1 MGPPPPPRSAR
12 VRVARRA
19 LPALIVAAGVWAF
32 ATSFGGVFVLDDIRA
47 IARNPTIRTL
57 WPLTTPLA
65 PPTASTVAGRPVAN
79 LSFAINYTLAPP
91 DVRDVFEAGG
101 TGLPSDAADRVR
113 RNAWGYHAANLL
125 IHLASALLL
134 FGIVRR
140 TLLADRLRPAYEAA
154 APWVAASAALLWV
167 VHPLTTAAVTYIVQ
181 RVESLMSLFFLLTLY
196 GVIRASEG
204 GRRRAWAAMA
214 VASCALGMAT
224 KETMVGAPLVAG
236 AWLRLFARP
245 SAPDGRRLLLVGLAS
260 TWLMLAV
267 PVLGERRAPSIDL
280 DAGIAWRYLLTQAD
294 VIAHYVGLALAPSS
308 LAFLYDWPLVES
320 VETVLPRLVL
330 LAGLVVV
337 HVVGLWRRWPAAF
350 PGIACFVV
358 LAPSSSV
365 LPIVT
370 EVAAEHRTYLPLA
383 AIVALAAAG
392 AYLALLRVIGS
403 RERAGAVVAFGALAA
418 AGVLGVETR
427 ARNRDYWSEEA
438 LWRDTVVKRP
448 ADPRPRV
455 AYGDVLLRTG
465 RIAEAEAQFR
475 AALERSPADTVAR
488 VRLAAALAR
497 QGKVEEAVA
506 LLEPLAS
513 PPADDPAAH
522 RLLGE
527 LYAAQGRE
535 GPAVRHLERA
545 LPRMADDPELLA
557 RLAALLVDSRD
568 ESVRDP
574 SRAVS
579 LAARAVALTSGRDA
593 RAQAVLALAQA
604 RSGRTVEAAVT
615 ARRAL
620 EAARAQGASQAF
632 IAQLEALAHTAEP
645 RDPQRRR

>member
-1 MGPPPPPRSAR
+1 
-12 VRVARRA
+12 
-19 LPALIVAAGVWAF
+19 
-32 ATSFGGVFVLDDIRA
+32 
-47 IARNPTIRTL
+47 
-57 WPLTTPLA
+57 
-65 PPTASTVAGRPVAN
+65 VAGRPVAN
-79 LSFAINYTLAPP
+79 LSFAINYTLAPQ
-91 DVRDVFEAGG
+91 DVRDVFEASA
-101 TGLPSDAADRVR
+101 TGSPSDAADRLR

-140 TLLADRLRPAYEAA
+140 TLLTDRLRPTYEAA

-181 RVESLMSLFFLLTLY
+181 RVESLMSLFFLLALY
-196 GVIRASEG
+196 WVIRASEG
-204 GRRRAWAAMA
+204 GRRRAWAALA

-245 SAPDGRRLLLVGLAS
+245 AAPDGRRLLLAGLAS
-260 TWLMLAV
+260 TWLVLAV
-267 PVLGERRAPSIDL
+267 LILGERRGPSIGL

-294 VIAHYVGLALAPSS
+294 VITHYVGLAVAPTS

-320 VETVLPRLVL
+320 AEAVLPRLGL

-337 HVVGLWRRWPAAF
+337 HAVGLWRRWPAAF
-350 PGIACFVV
+350 PGIAFFVV

-370 EVAAEHRTYLPLA
+370 EVAAEHRMYLPLA
-383 AIVALAAAG
+383 AIVALAVAG
-392 AYLALLRVIGS
+392 GYLALLRVIGS
-403 RERAGAVVAFGALAA
+403 GARAAAVVAIGALAA

-455 AYGDVLLRTG
+455 AYGDVLMRTG

-475 AALERSPADTVAR
+475 AALERSPADAVAR
-488 VRLAAALAR
+488 VRLGAALAR
-497 QGKVEEAVA
+497 QGKVAEAVA

-557 RLAALLVDSRD
+557 RLAALLADSRD

-593 RAQAVLALAQA
+593 RAQAVLAFAQA
-604 RSGRTVEAAVT
+604 RSGRTV
-615 ARRAL
+615 

-632 IAQLEALAHTAEP
+632 IAQLEALARTAEP
-645 RDPQRRR
+645 RDPQPRR